1 MNPIEARLFVLWGGR
16 HTRIMAVGYNRLLWG
31 HFFGALPSHSRAIMK
46 EPIPSTANTVSRRH
60 CLKTTVAVG
69 AVAVPSALASRA
81 FAAGSDEVKVG
92 LIGCGGRGSGAAA
105 QALSTGKNV
114 TLWAMAD
121 AFSDRLENSLS
132 SLSRGRAGVSKVE
145 AGEGFGAAID
155 VPAPRRYIGLDAYRR
170 IIDSGIDLAI
180 LTGPPGYRPLHFER
194 AVEAGKH
201 VFMEKPLATDPSGVR
216 RILAA
221 AEQAKQNNLKVG
233 VGLQRHH
240 QATYQEAIR
249 RIHAGEIGRLVSMR
263 CFWNGGPPAKTA
275 IPRENMT
282 ELEYQVRNWYF
293 FDWLSGDHICEQHI
307 HNLDVCNWVKRDQ
320 PVSAEGMGG
329 RQVRTDKRFGNIFD
343 HHAVVYTYADGSKMH
358 SYCRQMRGCN
368 NLVAEQIEG
377 TDGSAELGT
386 NRCSLTSS
394 DGKTIWASPRK
405 QPADYVSPYQVEW
418 NVMIDAVLNDRPH
431 NEAEYGAM
439 STMTAI
445 MGRLATY
452 SGQLI
457 PWEDAFDS
465 RKVITTDAESWD
477 APAPITAL
485 SDGSYRIAIPGVT
498 KVL

>member
-1 MNPIEARLFVLWGGR
+1 MPDPTPEF
-16 HTRIMAVGYNRLLWG
+16 
-31 HFFGALPSHSRAIMK
+31 PSPGQS
-46 EPIPSTANTVSRRH
+46 VSRRN
-60 CLKTTVAVG
+60 CLKI
-69 AVAVPSALASRA
+69 SAAAGSLAIPAAITSRA

-105 QALSTGKNV
+105 QSLSTGKNV

-121 AFSDRLENSLS
+121 AFGDRLENSLS
-132 SLSRGRAGVSKVE
+132 SLSRGRAGASKVE
-145 AGEGFGAAID
+145 PGQGFGKAVS
-155 VPAPRRYIGLDAYRR
+155 VPAERRFVGLDAYRR
-170 IIDSGIDLAI
+170 IMDSGIDLVI

-201 VFMEKPLATDPSGVR
+201 VFMEKPLATDANGVR

-221 AEQAKQNNLKVG
+221 AGKASESSLKVG

-240 QATYQEAIR
+240 QATYLEAIR
-249 RIHAGEIGRLVSMR
+249 RIHEGEIGRIVSMR

-275 IPRENMT
+275 LPREDMT
-282 ELEYQVRNWYF
+282 ELQYQVRNWYF

-307 HNLDVCNWVKRDQ
+307 HNLDVCNWVKGAQ
-320 PVSAEGMGG
+320 PMTAEGLGG
-329 RQVRTDKRFGNIFD
+329 RQVRTDKRFGNIYD
-343 HHAVVYTYADGSKMH
+343 HHAVLYTYADGTRMH
-358 SYCRQMRGCN
+358 SYCRQMRGCK

-377 TDGSAELGT
+377 TEGTADLGT
-386 NRCSLTSS
+386 STCSLTSHG
-394 DGKTIWASPRK
+394 GKSIWASPRK
-405 QPADYVSPYQVEW
+405 QSKDYISPYQVEW
-418 NVMIDAVLNDRPH
+418 NVMIDAILSDRPH
-431 NEAEYGAM
+431 NETEYGAL

-457 PWEDAFDS
+457 AWDDAFHSD
-465 RKVITTDAESWD
+465 KVITTDAESWD
-477 APAPITAL
+477 APAPIQPL